1 MLPGKVPPS
10 ILESLVF
17 TRLGKAD
24 PTVLLGPKLGE
35 DASLIRIGNRVLVA
49 STDPITGSIEDIGWL
64 AVHINAN
71 DIATFGVAPRWFLV
85 SIMLP
90 IDSTKDDIGR
100 IMNQIHRAAEQLDVA
115 VAGGHTEITDGIDR
129 PIVVGLMLGETEEGK
144 YVTSTGAKPGDS
156 IIVSKSIGLEGTA
169 ILATEC
175 HSRLVSSLG
184 EGLLE
189 AARGTRDLISVV
201 REGVTAFQT
210 GHLTAMHDPTE
221 GGIAGGLHELC
232 DASRVGFEVELDLIP
247 IIEPTRLIC
256 DELDID
262 ALSLI
267 SSGCMIMTCESKYDE
282 AVVKAIESEGIKATI
297 IGKVMEGPDNRKL
310 FSETGSVLLPRPDT
324 DSLWKAL
331 GQTRDP

>member
-17 TRLGKAD
+17 SRLGKSD
-24 PTVLLGPKLGE
+24 PRVLLGPKLGE

-90 IDSTKDDIGR
+90 IASTIDDIGR

-115 VAGGHTEITDGIDR
+115 VAGGHTEIN
-129 PIVVGLMLGETEEGK
+129 
-144 YVTSTGAKPGDS
+144 VTSRGAKPGDS

-175 HSRLVSSLG
+175 HSRLVGSLG

-189 AARGTRDLISVV
+189 TARGTRDQISVV
-201 REGVTAFQT
+201 REGVSAFQT

-232 DASRVGFEVELDLIP
+232 DASHVGFEVELDRIP
-247 IIEPTRLIC
+247 TIEPTRLIC
-256 DELDID
+256 DELGID
-262 ALSLI
+262 ALNLI
-267 SSGCMIMTCESKYDE
+267 SSGCMIMTCESDYDE
-282 AVVKAIESEGIKATI
+282 AVAKAIESEGIKATI
-297 IGKVMEGPDNRKL
+297 IGKVMEDQEYRKL
-310 FSETGSVLLPRPDT
+310 LSDDGSVPLPRPET
-324 DSLWKAL
+324 DALWNAL
-331 GQTRDP
+331 RQTKVP